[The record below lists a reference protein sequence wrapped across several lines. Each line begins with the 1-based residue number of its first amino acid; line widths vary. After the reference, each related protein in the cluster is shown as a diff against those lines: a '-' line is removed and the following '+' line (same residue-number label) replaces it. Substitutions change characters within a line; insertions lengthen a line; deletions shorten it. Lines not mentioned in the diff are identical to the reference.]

1 MTSGLLYQSIK
12 RYFRVIKRPNIPTI
26 CAFGV
31 MGCLSAIAWGWVSYH
46 PLISDFFQQLYFQQQ
61 NPPLWLELPDIPSSY
76 LWFPTILLSAI
87 AWIITKI
94 YPKPTAISR
103 AIIVAIIL
111 ALTIRYLL
119 WRSFSTLNL
128 SDPLNGLFSLTL
140 MALEIY
146 IIGANII
153 QIYLIVNST
162 DRSSQADQLQQS
174 VIQRKFTPTVDIFI
188 PTYDEP
194 LFILRRTIIGC
205 QALDY
210 HPKKVY
216 ILDDTNRPQVKQLA
230 QELGCNYLT
239 RPNNLHA
246 KAGNLNHALKF
257 TNGEL
262 ITVFDADF
270 IPTKNFLTRTVGF
283 FQKPNTALVQT
294 PQTFYNPDPVSRNLG
309 LENIITPEEEVFYRH
324 IQPLKDGAGSVVCAG
339 TSFVVKR
346 TALEAIG
353 GFVTESISEDYF
365 TGITLASKGYK
376 LIYLN
381 EKLSAGLAAESITD
395 HLNQRMRWARGTLQA
410 FFINSNPLT
419 IPGLTIR
426 QRLAHLEGLL
436 HWFTSI
442 SRIFILLMPLAYR
455 FLGVIPIKASVGDFI
470 YFFMPYYLVSLLAFA
485 WLNQK
490 SRSAFLSEIYA
501 IFQSFPMALTVI
513 QVMLNPF
520 KGGFKVTPKGKRK
533 SEFSGSWKLASPL
546 IVLLIA
552 TIVSL
557 FWHHQLLASNLDND
571 PGVNLGIIWGIYNLV
586 VLSVSL
592 LIIIDAPLP
601 DTYDWFQLRRSVKL
615 QISDQVVGGITRY
628 ISEVGAEIVV
638 TEPAAWSILNHK
650 TGKQKSE
657 FLPLQMEIIDV
668 QLNLGGKI
676 TDTQWNGEFPTV
688 RVEFEALTVSQ
699 HRQLV
704 EMLFCRPGQWQ
715 NLSTPGELRSLWL
728 LLRVLLKPKF
738 IFDRKPRITAIAVH
752 QH

>member
-1 MTSGLLYQSIK
+1 MTSGFIYQSIK
-12 RYFRVIKRPNIPTI
+12 RYFRVIKRPNTPTLW
-26 CAFGV
+26 AFGV
-31 MGCLSAIAWGWVSYH
+31 MGCFSAIAWGWVSDQ
-46 PLISDFFQQLYFQQQ
+46 PLIRDFFQLLYFQQK
-61 NPPLWLELPDIPSSY
+61 NPPIWLQLPYIPSSY
-76 LWFPTILLSAI
+76 LWLPTILLSAI
-87 AWIITKI
+87 AFIITKI
-94 YPKPTAISR
+94 YPKPTARSR

-119 WRSFSTLNL
+119 WRSLSTLNL

-140 MALEIY
+140 MGLEIY

-153 QIYLIVNST
+153 QVYLIVNST

-174 VIQRKFTPTVDIFI
+174 VIQRKFTPTVDILI
-188 PTYDEP
+188 PTYNEP
-194 LFILRRTIIGC
+194 LFILRRTVIGC

-210 HPKKVY
+210 HPQKVY
-216 ILDDTNRPQVKQLA
+216 LLDDTNRPQVKQLA
-230 QELGCNYLT
+230 QELGCHYLT

-283 FQKPNTALVQT
+283 FQNPNTALVQT

-339 TSFVVKR
+339 TSFVVRR
-346 TALEAIG
+346 TALQAIG

-381 EKLSAGLAAESITD
+381 EKLSAGLAAQSITD

-419 IPGLTIR
+419 IPGLTLR

-455 FLGVIPIKASVGDFI
+455 FLGVIPIKASIGDFI

-513 QVMLNPF
+513 QVMINPF
-520 KGGFKVTPKGKRK
+520 KGGFKVTPKGKK
-533 SEFSGSWKLASPL
+533 QQKFTCSWKLASPIIL
-546 IVLLIA
+546 LLIA
-552 TIVSL
+552 TMVSL
-557 FWHHQLLASNLDND
+557 FWNYPLLASNVDNY
-571 PGVNLGIIWGIYNLV
+571 PGFNLGIIWSIYNLV

-592 LIIIDAPLP
+592 LIVIDAPLP
-601 DTYDWFQLRRSVKL
+601 DIYDWFQLRRSVKL
-615 QISDQVVGGITRY
+615 QISDQVLWGITRH
-628 ISEVGAEIVV
+628 ISEVGAEIMI
-638 TEPAAWSILNHK
+638 TEPAAASILHQNN
-650 TGKQKSE
+650 GEKSE

-668 QLNLGGKI
+668 QLNLGGRI
-676 TDTQWNGEFPTV
+676 TDTQWVGEFPTI

-728 LLRVLLKPKF
+728 LLRVLLKPKL